1 MPHFRTWDDNFYD
14 FAADPSQDD
23 ETVEQAREQINDLTS
38 FIDASNVYGG
48 DTDDSFDFTSKGDDG
63 ASESPCPIVN
73 TLANQGFISSD
84 AADDD
89 SFDFTGMGNDSGD
102 TVPQDS
108 FSINFAKIETYP
120 SEEQD
125 TDLTSGQFIDHDMD
139 YAPHDPLDI
148 AVALPADDF
157 IF

>member
-14 FAADPSQDD
+14 FAADPSQND

-63 ASESPCPIVN
+63 ATESPCPIIN
-73 TLANQGFISSD
+73 TLANHGVIDSD

-89 SFDFTGMGNDSGD
+89 SFDFSAMGTDSGD

-120 SEEQD
+120 SQSLE
-125 TDLTSGQFIDHDMD
+125 TDPTLGQILDHDID
-139 YAPHDPLDI
+139 YAPEDNLDI
-148 AVALPADDF
+148 VVDLPVDDF